1 MAINSLSTGFR
12 PGVCTSSTRPTA
24 PYEGQQIYETD
35 TDMLAI
41 WNGTAW
47 RYIAATT
54 PTSGTVLQI
63 VYGSTATQ
71 ITSAS
76 TTPVDTTLT
85 ATITP
90 KSSSSKV
97 LVCVEQNGLLKI
109 TNDTWITLNT
119 FRGATNIGNIG
130 AQICVTG
137 SSATNGVGGS
147 GIQILDEPATTSATT
162 YKTSFFSG
170 NNSATV
176 AVQHAGARST
186 IILMEISA

>member
-1 MAINSLSTGFR
+1 MA
-12 PGVCTSSTRPTA
+12 
-24 PYEGQQIYETD
+24 
-35 TDMLAI
+35 
-41 WNGTAW
+41 
-47 RYIAATT
+47 T
-54 PTSGTVLQI
+54 PTNLPAAQTTGNVLTAAYMNDLRGAFRVLQV
-63 VYGSTATQ
+63 VYGSTASQ

-76 TTPVDTTLT
+76 NTPVDTTLT

-90 KSSSSKV
+90 QSASNKV

-109 TNDTWITLNT
+109 TNDTWIVLDT

-137 SSATNGVGGS
+137 SGATNGVGGS
-147 GIQILDEPATTSATT
+147 GIQILDSPATTSATT
-162 YKTSFFSG
+162 YKTQFYSG

>member
-35 TDMLAI
+35 TDKLLV
-41 WNGTAW
+41 WNGSAW
-47 RYIAATT
+47 KQIPSAATA
-54 PTSGTVLQI
+54 GAVLQV
-63 VYGSTATQ
+63 VYGSTASQ

-76 TTPVDTTLT
+76 TTPVDTGLT

-90 KSSSSKV
+90 QSASNKV
-97 LVCVEQNGLLKI
+97 LVCVEQNGLLKV
-109 TNDTWITLNT
+109 TNDTWLTLNT
-119 FRGATNIGNIG
+119 FRGSTNIGNIG
-130 AQICVTG
+130 AQIAVTG
-137 SSATNGVGGS
+137 SAATNGVGGS

>member
-35 TDMLAI
+35 TDKLLV
-41 WNGTAW
+41 WNGSAW
-47 RYIAATT
+47 KQIPSAATA
-54 PTSGTVLQI
+54 GAVLQV
-63 VYGSTATQ
+63 VYGSTASQ

-90 KSSSSKV
+90 QSASNKV

-119 FRGATNIGNIG
+119 FRGSTNIGNIG

-137 SSATNGVGGS
+137 STATNGVGGS